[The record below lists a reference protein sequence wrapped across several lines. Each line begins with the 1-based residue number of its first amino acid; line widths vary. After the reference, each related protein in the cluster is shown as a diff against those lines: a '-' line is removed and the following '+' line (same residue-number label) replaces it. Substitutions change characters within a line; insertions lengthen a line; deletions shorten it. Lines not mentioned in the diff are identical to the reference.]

1 MVDHLIVNVML
12 QFLFYVVDI
21 CGLFAV
27 DTVAYLLEW
36 KL

>member
-21 CGLFAV
+21 CGPVAV

>member
-1 MVDHLIVNVML
+1 MVNPSIVNVML

-27 DTVAYLLEW
+27 DTVANFLEW